1 MIANKIFLKV
11 LDLLGYS
18 GINGDKSG
26 LEVLESRSVCAINQI
41 LADLSID
48 VQISTLEDTVILDNG
63 GNEVLVYGV
72 AMLLALGI
80 DDAEKNKFFA
90 DIYNRK
96 RMSYKVQIT
105 KISDV
110 LPCSY
115 GGVGL

>member
-1 MIANKIFLKV
+1 MTANKVFLEA

-41 LADLSID
+41 LADLSINL
-48 VQISTLEDTVILDNG
+48 QISTLEDTVVLENG
-63 GNEVLVYGV
+63 GKEVLVYGV

-80 DDAEKNKFFA
+80 DDCEKNKFFA

-96 RMSYKVQIT
+96 RASYKVQIE
-105 KISDV
+105 KINDV
-110 LPCSY
+110 LPCSD